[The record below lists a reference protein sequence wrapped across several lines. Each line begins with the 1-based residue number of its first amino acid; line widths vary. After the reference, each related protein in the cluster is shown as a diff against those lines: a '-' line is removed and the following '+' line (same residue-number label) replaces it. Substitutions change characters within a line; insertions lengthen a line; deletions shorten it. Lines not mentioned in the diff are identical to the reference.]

1 MILVRVQMQA
11 QLVWQVTR
19 DPKSDRWVAVCQPLL
34 ITAEAE
40 TWEKLTAL
48 MNEEVNA
55 LLRALLET
63 GELDQFFRDRGWQ
76 SMPETPLPKTT
87 PSEGIRFDVPMDIQA
102 VPDLFA
108 KLNARHAQA

>member
-1 MILVRVQMQA
+1 MMLVRVQA
-11 QLVWQVTR
+11 RGQLLWQVTR
-19 DPKSDRWVAVCQPLL
+19 DPKSDRWVAVCQPLS

-48 MNEEVNA
+48 MNEEVNE
-55 LLRALLET
+55 LLRALLEM

-76 SMPETPLPKTT
+76 SLPETPLPKTT

-102 VPDLFA
+102 VPNLA